1 MHIIIGMPLHIIMH
15 GIPICIICIIISQ
28 RCFIISICEASI
40 GIILHIMPSLVISTV
55 MRHIMGIIICMPIPI
70 IMGFIIPIIIGFI
83 IPGIIPP
90 IIGMGIGIGIAAF
103 IIGSSPA
110 LVVGAILDG
119 RIERATTLPR

>member
-1 MHIIIGMPLHIIMH
+1 MPLHIIMH

-55 MRHIMGIIICMPIPI
+55 MRHIMGAIIPMPIPI
-70 IMGFIIPIIIGFI
+70 IMGFIIPIIMGFI
-83 IPGIIPP
+83 MPGIMPGIMPPIIGIIIWGIMPP

-103 IIGSSPA
+103 IIGSS
-110 LVVGAILDG
+110 
-119 RIERATTLPR
+119 